1 VIHGRRFFMERQ
13 NLTLS
18 LPKAMVKKAKLLA
31 LKEEKSLSALIRE
44 SLEERIRKDTGY
56 QDAMEREVRLME
68 QGLHLGT
75 GGRRPCP
82 REELHERR

>member
-1 VIHGRRFFMERQ
+1 MERQ

-18 LPKAMVKKAKLLA
+18 LPRAIVKKAKMLA

-44 SLEERIRKDTGY
+44 SLEDKIRKDTGY
-56 QDAMEREVRLME
+56 QDAMKREIKLME

-75 GGRRPCP
+75 GGHMPCS